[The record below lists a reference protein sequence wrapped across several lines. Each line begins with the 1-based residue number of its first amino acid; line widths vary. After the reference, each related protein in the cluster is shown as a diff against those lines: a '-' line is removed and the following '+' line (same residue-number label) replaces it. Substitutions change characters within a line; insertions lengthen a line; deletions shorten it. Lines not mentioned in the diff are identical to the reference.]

1 MNLLLKQ
8 ILLVVGVFIVVLW
21 YQDYED
27 KKNNKVRK
35 TFYDQYKLPLLISSI
50 LGLILSFKELLVDMS
65 GSHVNCM
72 EEITVIIPQKIKPN
86 IPKAISLSELGQH
99 VYTDLPDF

>member
-1 MNLLLKQ
+1 MKLLLKQ
-8 ILLVVGVFIVVLW
+8 ILLIVVVFIVVLW

-50 LGLILSFKELLVDMS
+50 VGLIISFKELLVDMN
-65 GSHVNCM
+65 GINANCV
-72 EEITVIIPQKIKPN
+72 EEITVIIPSKIQSN
-86 IPKAISLSELGQH
+86 IPKATSLSEFGQH